1 MINSRLVDGRFRLVL
16 GSFADFNQVEGSVL
30 VVKRRFVVAE
40 RTLGLRARVVAGAEL
55 VGGVV
60 GGVLLDLDVGL
71 LAVLV
76 VGGVEGVDE

>member
-1 MINSRLVDGRFRLVL
+1 ML
-16 GSFADFNQVEGSVL
+16 GPFADFNEVERSVL
-30 VVKRRFVVAE
+30 VVERKLVVAE
-40 RTLGLRARVVAGAEL
+40 RTLGLRTRVVAGAEL